1 MSQPRIEELKK
12 KSQAVLS
19 RSMGQLRAAAL
30 LTALVPLAAVA
41 ATPAVASAQSS
52 GSNGSGGYSVPSP
65 CDFVTSGG
73 FVINDA
79 GGKVTF
85 GAHGGCK
92 LGAFRGSMTVSYHTE
107 DYHVD
112 LTEITGYFDV
122 APTLEGPSVMRDI
135 CGVARSSRN
144 EVLRFRLRLE
154 DHDEPGIA
162 DRFGLRLSTGYYYVS
177 TRLLGDGGS
186 GGGNVQLHTPNK
198 TNVGPANPGN
208 EETMCFGLEAP

>member
-1 MSQPRIEELKK
+1 MSQPRIEELKR
-12 KSQAVLS
+12 KSQAALS
-19 RSMGQLRAAAL
+19 RSMGQVRAAAL

-41 ATPAVASAQSS
+41 AAPAVASAE
-52 GSNGSGGYSVPSP
+52 GTGGTDPGGYSVPSP

-92 LGAFRGSMTVSYHTE
+92 LGEFRGSMTVSDHAL

-112 LTEITGYFDV
+112 LLQVTGYLSPAPASVSREVCGTARTSAGEAV
-122 APTLEGPSVMRDI
+122 A
-135 CGVARSSRN
+135 
-144 EVLRFRLRLE
+144 FRLRL
-154 DHDEPGIA
+154 DDNDEPGIS
-162 DRFGLRLSTGYYYVS
+162 DQFGIRLSNGYHVS
-177 TRLLGDGGS
+177 TRLLGDGGP

-198 TNVGPANPGN
+198 TNVGPANPGDVA
-208 EETMCFGLEAP
+208 TMCFGLETP